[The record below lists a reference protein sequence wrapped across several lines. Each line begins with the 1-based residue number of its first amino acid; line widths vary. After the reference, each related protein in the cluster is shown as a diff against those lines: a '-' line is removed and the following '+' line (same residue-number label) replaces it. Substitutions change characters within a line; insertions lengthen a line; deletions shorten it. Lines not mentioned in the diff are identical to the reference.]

1 MPENYAV
8 DYYSNVDLHNNQLKN
23 VVVDK
28 VETDPAGTEG
38 RYIYNTTE
46 KVLKY
51 HDGTSWVTL
60 AQGGD
65 LSGYQT
71 RTEKGQADGYAS
83 LGSDGKVPLTE
94 LPVGNAANSLVQLG
108 GVIGAGEVIQW
119 DGSRF
124 TTRSL
129 ANIYTVKGS
138 VDTYDELPI
147 EGNVAG
153 DVYNVVAA
161 HGTTPAGTNYV
172 YTDEGQWDA
181 LGGSIDTSGFQ
192 ITANLA
198 QDLTSPGTSTY
209 PSTQAV
215 SNALAGKQDAISLT
229 ANSAVVSGADGTL
242 EASTVTSTELG
253 YLSGATSNIQTQLDG
268 KQATVTGAATTIV
281 SNDLTV
287 SRVLVSN
294 ASGKVAASDVST
306 TVLGYLANV
315 TSDIQG
321 QIDTLTASLGAVAT
335 TYQAVAQ
342 KDQANGY
349 AGLDGNGKIA
359 ISEVPTGVIQNTVPV
374 ITATGAG
381 AAGQALVLNEGATGF
396 EYTSLLERAQAD
408 IQGDGANSSFAI
420 EHGLSGPPVGYVLVN
435 NTTKAAV
442 QTNVVYTS
450 DTVITVNFNTVPT
463 ASESFTIYMVG

>member
-94 LPVGNAANSLVQLG
+94 LPVGNAANSLVQLSG
-108 GVIGAGEVIQW
+108 TIGTGEVIQW
-119 DGSRF
+119 NGAGF
-124 TTRSL
+124 VTKSL
-129 ANIYTVKGS
+129 AGIYTYKGS
-138 VDTYDELPI
+138 VDTYEQLPS
-147 EGNVAG
+147 GDNTVG
-153 DVYNVVAA
+153 DVYNVVGA
-161 HGTTPAGTNYV
+161 HGNVPAGTNYAWDG
-172 YTDEGQWDA
+172 TEWDA
-181 LGGSIDTSGFQ
+181 LGGSIDVSGLQ
-192 ITANLA
+192 TTANLV
-198 QDLTSPGTSTY
+198 QDLSSPNTSTY

-215 SNALAGKQDAISLT
+215 SNALAGKQDTISLT
-229 ANSAVVSGADGTL
+229 ANRAVVSGADGTL
-242 EASTVTSTELG
+242 EASAVTSTELG

-268 KQATVTGAATTIV
+268 KQATITGAATTIV

-294 ASGKVAASDVST
+294 ANGKVAASEVST

-321 QIDTLTASLGAVAT
+321 QIDALTASLAAVAT

-349 AGLDGNGKIA
+349 AGLDGDGKIA
-359 ISEVPTGVIQNTVPV
+359 IGEVPTGVTQNTVPV
-374 ITATGAG
+374 ITASAAG
-381 AAGQALVLNEGATGF
+381 TAGQALVLNESANGF
-396 EYTSLLERAQAD
+396 EYASLLERAQAD
-408 IQGDGANSSFAI
+408 IQGDGINFSFAI

-435 NTTKAAV
+435 NTTRAAV
-442 QTNVVYTS
+442 QTNVVYTN
-450 DTVITVNFNTVPT
+450 DTTITVNFNTVPT
-463 ASESFTIYMVG
+463 ASESFTLYMVG